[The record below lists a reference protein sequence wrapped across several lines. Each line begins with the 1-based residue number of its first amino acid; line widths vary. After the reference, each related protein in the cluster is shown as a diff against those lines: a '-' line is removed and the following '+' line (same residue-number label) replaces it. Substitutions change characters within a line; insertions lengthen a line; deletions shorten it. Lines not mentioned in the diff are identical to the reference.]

1 MLKVET
7 VQEVRDQVAAWKKQ
21 GLTVGFVPTMGNLHE
36 GHLSLVTNAK
46 KQTDKV
52 VVSIFVNPL
61 QFGPDEDFE
70 RYPRT
75 LDQDCEK
82 LEKQKVDLVFLPS
95 VGEMYSQDGMNTTV
109 KAPEALNSLWEGAER
124 PGHFDGVT
132 TVVTKLFNIVQ
143 PNVAVFGQK
152 DFQQW
157 RIIRKMTYD
166 LCLPITI
173 IKAPIERDKDG
184 LALSSRN
191 QYLSESQRK
200 IAPKL
205 FVVLQDIVAAIKSG
219 NELFVNLE
227 DIAKKQLLA
236 HGFDEVD
243 YIKIVSQDTLKPTQ
257 EQEAKL
263 VVMAVARLGSTRLLD
278 NICIDDFKHID

>member
-21 GLTVGFVPTMGNLHE
+21 GLTIGLVPTMGNLHA
-36 GHLSLVTNAK
+36 GHLSLVANAQE
-46 KQTDKV
+46 QTDKV
-52 VVSIFVNPL
+52 VVSVFVNPL
-61 QFGPDEDFE
+61 QFGPDEDLE
-70 RYPRT
+70 SYPRT
-75 LDQDCEK
+75 LNEDCEK
-82 LEKQKVDLVFLPS
+82 LEQQNVDLVFFPS
-95 VGEMYSQDGMNTTV
+95 VDAIYPQDNMNTVV
-109 KAPEALNSLWEGAER
+109 KATEMLSSLWEGAER

-143 PNVAVFGQK
+143 PDVAVFGQK

-157 RIIRKMTYD
+157 RIIRQMTYD
-166 LCLPITI
+166 LSLPVTI
-173 IKAPIERDKDG
+173 VRAPIKRDNDG

-191 QYLSESQRK
+191 QYLSEEQRS

-219 NELFVNLE
+219 NKLFTNLE
-227 DIAKKQLLA
+227 EAAKKQLLE
-236 HGFDEVD
+236 HGFNAVD

-257 EQEAKL
+257 EREAKL
-263 VVMAVARLGSTRLLD
+263 VVMAVARLGTTRLLD
-278 NICIDDFKHID
+278 NICIE